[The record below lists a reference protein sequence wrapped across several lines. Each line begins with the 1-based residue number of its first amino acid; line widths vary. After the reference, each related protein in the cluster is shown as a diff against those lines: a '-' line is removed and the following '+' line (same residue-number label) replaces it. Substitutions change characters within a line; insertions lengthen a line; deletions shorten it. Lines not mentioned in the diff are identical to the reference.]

1 MIGLISNTRAIILTF
16 ALIAVAAS
24 AARADDIRPPDIDI
38 PPPAAPAPEPAAPP
52 APAPEPVAAPFRPT
66 VYFGG
71 GVGVA
76 DQDHT
81 VFGYSIYTLTRPFRN
96 LGFQLE
102 YFNLNSDRRNNG
114 DYDGLYIGLM
124 PILPVTDYLSL
135 FGQVGFGF
143 SNRDDD
149 VAGGGGLL
157 YKLPFEAID
166 KIVNG
171 GITLRADYKY
181 FDFDEES
188 HLVTFGAM
196 VGFSK

>member
-1 MIGLISNTRAIILTF
+1 MAFIV
-16 ALIAVAAS
+16 VAA
-24 AARADDIRPPDIDI
+24 AAAQADDVRPPDIDI
-38 PPPAAPAPEPAAPP
+38 PPPAPAAAPAPEPA
-52 APAPEPVAAPFRPT
+52 PEPAAAPFRPT
-66 VYFGG
+66 VYIGG

-76 DQDHT
+76 DQDMT
-81 VFGYSIYTLTRPFRN
+81 DLGWGLWTLTRPFRYA
-96 LGFQLE
+96 GFQLE

-124 PILPVTDYLSL
+124 PILPVTDNLGL

-166 KIVNG
+166 RVVNG

-181 FDFDEES
+181 FDFDEEA
-188 HLVTFGAM
+188 HLVLFGFM
-196 VGFSK
+196 FGFSK